1 MAVVLYP
8 SPNERKERE
17 KKRKKKEAMKCAFSQ
32 QNSDLLCVCLS

>member
-8 SPNERKERE
+8 SPNERKE
-17 KKRKKKEAMKCAFSQ
+17 KKKKEPMKCAFSR